1 LRDLL
6 RRAREHADGAPAA
19 LAASAKAAEIDVQLS
34 RDDVLVPMH
43 DDTLERTA
51 DGTGRSRERS
61 LAELRRLDARSR
73 FAPTCRRKPVPT
85 LAKCGPGAAVGS
97 GRWSSRRERRTTP
110 SPP

>member
-1 LRDLL
+1 MTALR
-6 RRAREHADGAPAA
+6 AA
-19 LAASAKAAEIDVQLS
+19 LAVGAEVVEIDVQVL
-34 RDDVLVPMH
+34 RDYVLVPMH

-85 LAKCGPGAAVGS
+85 MAKCRPGAAVGS
-97 GRWSSRRERRTTP
+97 GRWSNRRERRTTP